1 MIYYMELT
9 HRAQTNDEDVE
20 LKIEDDEDSEDDN
33 DDSEKKSEVVQLETV
48 SEEKEEDGSMS
59 EQQTEDQEKEMVQKE
74 ELKVEAKEAEDEAE
88 EEEELKSKTSNSD
101 NTDECSS
108 SQQAQAASAEA
119 NAEAAEAEATE
130 FPDTTLS
137 MNFSSARGLEFKAV
151 APSNFPSQV
160 DSATSTTT
168 AEAAAAST
176 NSDETTTAGGC
187 RPSFSRQE
195 TAKHK
200 KKSKRD
206 QQQNQS
212 STSQGNST
220 LLGKFFFSFQ
230 NCPRPIDYKR
240 EHCCTSDWS
249 CTALPKVDRF
259 ELIRSNS
266 ITFPGILLFSPPFT
280 LYGKQSALY
289 NYVHLHTYFEWNCC
303 QITLNSLLHTISL
316 FQATQNTY
324 SGRTQKSSLLFFY
337 HQVRYIH
344 PSLISNGHT
353 WMTFITFFSSSIFKG
368 SLW

>member
-1 MIYYMELT
+1 MKYHMEIT
-9 HRAQTNDEDVE
+9 HRAQTNDDVE

-33 DDSEKKSEVVQLETV
+33 DDSEKKSEVVQLEPV
-48 SEEKEEDGSMS
+48 PEEKEEDGSMS

-74 ELKVEAKEAEDEAE
+74 ELKVEAKEDEDEAE

-108 SQQAQAASAEA
+108 SQQAEAASAEA
-119 NAEAAEAEATE
+119 DAEAEATE

-160 DSATSTTT
+160 DSATTTT
-168 AEAAAAST
+168 TTEAAAAST
-176 NSDETTTAGGC
+176 NSDETTTAGGG

-316 FQATQNTY
+316 FQIAQNIQAELKSHLY
-324 SGRTQKSSLLFFY
+324 SFLLSGQIY
-337 HQVRYIH
+337 
-344 PSLISNGHT
+344 PS
-353 WMTFITFFSSSIFKG
+353 
-368 SLW
+368 